1 MTRRLTSILIFFLA
15 STLPAEAQLLPNLG
29 GQRAGISNLQ
39 FLKIGVGGRGAALGD
54 AMVALANDASA
65 SYWNPAGLTL
75 TSSNS
80 VMVSHTEW
88 LAGLKHEFA
97 GVVYHVSPDDILSAS
112 VISLASDDM
121 EITTETNPSGTG
133 TYFKYSDVAFG
144 VSYARKMTSQF
155 SFGTTVRYVQENLD
169 ILTIKAVLF
178 DIGTYYFMGLG
189 SLRFGVAVSNFG
201 SDIAPQGELTL
212 LDGSKVDSY
221 QKFSPPT
228 SFKIGVAFEPYQD
241 ESSKLTTSVQLN
253 HPNDNAENLRLGVEY
268 SWSNWFFLRGGVKR
282 TIGEQLLGIDRK
294 SADDL
299 SFGIGLISSLGF
311 TTATFDYAYTRFNQL
326 GAVHRITLG
335 LTY

>member
-1 MTRRLTSILIFFLA
+1 MRKLISIVLILMAFMML
-15 STLPAEAQLLPNLG
+15 AEAQLLPNLG

-75 TSSNS
+75 SPSNS

-88 LAGLKHEFA
+88 LAGLKHDFA
-97 GVVYHVSPDDILSAS
+97 GVVYHLTSDDVLSAS

-121 EITTETNPSGTG
+121 EVTTETNPTGTG
-133 TYFKYSDVAFG
+133 TYFKYSDIAFG
-144 VSYARKMTSQF
+144 ISYARRMTSQF
-155 SFGTTVRYVQENLD
+155 SFGTTVRFVQENLD
-169 ILTIKAVLF
+169 VLKIKAILF
-178 DIGTYYFMGLG
+178 DIGTYYYMGLG

-201 SDIAPQGELTL
+201 SDIAPQGQLTL
-212 LDGSKVDSY
+212 LDGSTVDSY

-228 SFKIGVAFEPYQD
+228 SFKIGVAFEPYED
-241 ESSKLTTSVQLN
+241 ETNKLTTSIQLN
-253 HPNDNAENLRLGVEY
+253 HPNDNAENLRLGLEY
-268 SWSNWFFLRGGVKR
+268 SWSKWLFLRGGVKR
-282 TIGEQLLGIDRK
+282 TVGEQLLGIDRK

-299 SFGIGLISSLGF
+299 SFGLGLISSLGF
-311 TTATFDYAYTRFNQL
+311 TTATFDYSYTRFIQL
-326 GAVHRITLG
+326 GAVHRISLG

>member
-1 MTRRLTSILIFFLA
+1 MKKLISIA
-15 STLPAEAQLLPNLG
+15 TLFVAFAVMAEAQLLPNLG
-29 GQRAGISNLQ
+29 GQRAGISNIQ

-75 TSSNS
+75 SPSNS

-88 LAGLKHEFA
+88 LSGLKHDFA
-97 GVVYHVSPDDILSAS
+97 GVVYHVSPDDILSCS

-121 EITTETNPSGTG
+121 EVTTETNPSGTG
-133 TYFKYSDVAFG
+133 TYFKYSDIAFG
-144 VSYARKMTSQF
+144 ISYGRRMTSQF
-155 SFGTTVRYVQENLD
+155 SFGTTVRFVQENLD
-169 ILTIKAVLF
+169 VLRIKAVLF
-178 DIGTYYFMGLG
+178 DIGTYYSMGIG

-201 SDIAPQGELTL
+201 SDIAPQGQLTL
-212 LDGSKVDSY
+212 LDGSTVDSY

-241 ESSKLTTSVQLN
+241 ESNKLTTSIQLN

-268 SWSNWFFLRGGVKR
+268 SWSTWLFLRGGVKR
-282 TIGEQLLGIDRK
+282 TVGEQLLGIDRK

-299 SFGIGLISSLGF
+299 SFGLGLISSLGF
-311 TTATFDYAYTRFNQL
+311 TTATFDYSYTRFIQL
-326 GAVHRITLG
+326 GAVHRISLG